1 MQLSQIGEFSL
12 IKSIQKKCPSLSR
25 EILQSIGDDG
35 AVVRV
40 AKKNLIATTDMMLE
54 GVHFDLRFTTFY
66 QLGYK
71 LLAVNISD
79 IFAMGGKP
87 EYFLTGIGIP
97 GRFNSE
103 DINELYSGIMK
114 AAGKFNITVIG
125 GDTCSSEKGLVLSGT
140 LLGYAKKAVCRSG
153 AKVGD
158 GIFATDFLGGS
169 AMGLRLLQKR
179 RKRVRSFSPATPRL
193 MLMKKHLMPDPKPLK
208 NLSGVTSM
216 IDISDGLLIDLSHIC
231 SGSKVGALLYRHRIP
246 ISEELKV
253 TADKMGLNPEE
264 FALSGGED
272 YSLLFTAP
280 QKIRIPAFLIG
291 EIINKG
297 RYIIDDKGRKTA
309 FKPEGYQ
316 HFS

>member
-12 IKSIQKKCPSLSR
+12 IKSIQKKCPHLSR
-25 EILQSIGDDG
+25 EILKGIGDDG

-40 AKKNLIATTDMMLE
+40 ADKNLIATSDMMLE

-87 EYFLTGIGIP
+87 KYFLVGTGIP
-97 GRFNSE
+97 ERFKSE
-103 DINELYSGIMK
+103 DINELYSGIIK

-125 GDTCSSEKGLVLSGT
+125 GDTCSSKQGLVLSGT

-153 AKVGD
+153 AKEGD
-158 GIFATDFLGGS
+158 GIFVTDFLGGS
-169 AMGLRLLQKR
+169 AMGLRLLQKW
-179 RKRVRSFSPATPRL
+179 RKRIRSFSPATPRL
-193 MLMKKHLMPDPKPLK
+193 MLMKQHLMPDPAPLK
-208 NLSGVTSM
+208 SLSGVTSM

-231 SGSKVGALLYRHRIP
+231 SQSKVGALLYRHRIP
-246 ISEELKV
+246 VSKELRV
-253 TADKMGLNPEE
+253 TADTMGLDPEE

-272 YSLLFTAP
+272 YALLFTAP
-280 QKIRIPAFLIG
+280 QGTRTPAFMIG
-291 EIINKG
+291 EIIKKG
-297 RYIIDDKGRKTA
+297 RHIIDDEGRKTA
-309 FKPEGYQ
+309 FKSEGYQ
-316 HFS
+316 HFM